1 MNKILACII
10 TILPAF
16 ATAQQF
22 TVKGEIAQP
31 AKVYLF
37 YRSGDN
43 FVRDSVLTEKG
54 EFSFSGNIEEPVL
67 GTVYIKEQGMD
78 EIPDD
83 HLFHFYVEPGVIT
96 IKSLDSVKNIR
107 ISGTPLN
114 TDLNDLRAALGPV
127 NNKIATPDEEGNRT
141 VLYQQRDDVFEQFIK
156 THPGSLVSF
165 DALKEYAGVLP
176 DPVRVL
182 PVYDYLSD
190 TLKAQKS
197 VAAYYQLLQNI
208 KKTAVGEMAPDFTEA
223 DTSGNNVSL
232 HDFKGKY
239 VLLDF
244 WASWCKPCRHEN
256 PAVLSAFNKYKDQNF
271 TIISVSLDA
280 PNAKAKWLKA
290 IHDDGLSGW
299 THLSDLNFWE
309 NVVAR
314 LYAIQSIP
322 QNFLLDK
329 EGRIIAKNLRGKDLD
344 IKLHE
349 ILGSSN

>member
-37 YRSGDN
+37 YRSGDS
-43 FVRDSVLTEKG
+43 FVRDSALTEKG
-54 EFSFSGNIEEPVL
+54 TFGFSGNIEEPVL
-67 GTVYIKEQGMD
+67 ATVYIKEQGMN

-83 HLFHFYVEPGVIT
+83 HLFHFYVEPGTIT

-114 TDLNDLRAALGPV
+114 TDLNELRAALKPV
-127 NNKIATPDEEGNRT
+127 SSKNDKA
-141 VLYQQRDDVFEQFIK
+141 LQQQRNDILAQFIK

-176 DPVRVL
+176 DPEHVI

-190 TLKAQKS
+190 TLKAKKA
-197 VAAYYQLLQNI
+197 VAAYYQLLQDI
-208 KKTAVGEMAPDFTEA
+208 KKTAVGQMAPDFTEA

-256 PAVLSAFNKYKDQNF
+256 PVVVNAFNKYKDQNF
-271 TIISVSLDA
+271 TVISVSLDA
-280 PNAKAKWLKA
+280 PDAKAKWLKA

-299 THLSDLNFWE
+299 THLSDLNFWG
-309 NVVAR
+309 NIVAR

-344 IKLHE
+344 ITLHE
-349 ILGSSN
+349 ILSSSN